1 MIAAVLSF
9 FFITHTRVDYI
20 FKSSETFHA
29 VFQTFRAQNPV
40 WENDYGTIP
49 ENNLF
54 GTT

>member
-1 MIAAVLSF
+1 MIVTGYLSF
-9 FFITHTRVDYI
+9 FYTRIDHI
-20 FKSSETFHA
+20 SRPSETFHA

-40 WENDYGTIP
+40 WGNDYGTIP